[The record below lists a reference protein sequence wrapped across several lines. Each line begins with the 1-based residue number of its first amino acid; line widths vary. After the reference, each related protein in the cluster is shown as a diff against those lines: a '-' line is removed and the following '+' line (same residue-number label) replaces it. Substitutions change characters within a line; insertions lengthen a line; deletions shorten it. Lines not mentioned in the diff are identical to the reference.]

1 MTEKNIAT
9 EPPIDHMSHSS
20 LGLLCRN
27 PLAWKKKYM
36 LKIYESTMSP
46 SGVVG
51 QACHKAL
58 EVYLKGECSDV
69 NGAIDEGMKAIDSY
83 SDVAID
89 FGKTG
94 SREKMVK
101 EYTAAMNFYFE
112 ETPDWDKREILHV
125 EESFTQVIHTDEGA
139 EMPIPAKCYSDV
151 IWRSTRKETFAGR
164 EYPKGSLF
172 IEDHKFIRSF
182 TDSEEITDPTKLSQS
197 FFNFTITREELKE
210 EPVAILYRE
219 TKISKNKD
227 GSAQSQYY
235 VIDYSD
241 IRGEFAAMY
250 QLYIDAV
257 EFLTNPNAIFLPN
270 PSDMFDGKDSW
281 LAYRDNLI
289 TAAAPKVIH
298 KTKADT
304 VVVEKSYQESAPDKL
319 ANRNLDPEEKIRLKL
334 QEFGIPVKMEE
345 THRNSSVVMY
355 TLKPSRGVRMKS
367 IETHAKDIAI
377 ALEAKSIRV
386 QAPIMGTDKVGIEV
400 PNEDRKRIDFFA
412 DGIPAGST
420 GLEPSTLN
428 IPIGVDVYGKTVTK
442 DLREMP
448 HLLIAGSTGSGK
460 SVMLNV
466 ILHSLIAQNTPEE
479 LNLVL
484 IDPKRVELMPFADEP
499 HVQSRIL
506 HKHAESIKA
515 LKWLVEE
522 MDVRYEKLQ
531 KAKYRNIDDY
541 NADQVEQ
548 MPKLVVVIDEFA
560 SLILTKSIGE
570 PSEAELMIVRLAQ
583 EGRAAGIHLIIATQR
598 PSVDVVTGLIKANLP
613 TRIAFMTSSR
623 TDSQIVLDVAGA
635 EELVGKG
642 DMLFQD
648 PSRRGLQRLQGYK
661 A

>member
-1 MTEKNIAT
+1 MTEQNVANQ
-9 EPPIDHMSHSS
+9 PPIDHLSHSS
-20 LGLLCRN
+20 LGLLLRN

-58 EVYLKGECSDV
+58 EVYLKGECADV
-69 NGAIDEGMKAIDSY
+69 NGAIDEGMKVLDSY

-94 SREKMVK
+94 SREKMLK
-101 EYTAAMNFYFE
+101 DYTAAVNFYFDE
-112 ETPDWDKREILHV
+112 IPDWDKREVLHV
-125 EESFTQVIHTDEGA
+125 EESFTQVIHNDEGD
-139 EMPIPAKCYSDV
+139 EMPLPAKAYADV
-151 IWRSTRKETFAGR
+151 IWRSKKKENFADKS
-164 EYPKGSLF
+164 YPKGSLF
-172 IEDHKFIRSF
+172 IEDHKFVRSF
-182 TDSEEITDPTKLSQS
+182 TDPEDLTDPTKLSQS

-210 EPVAILYRE
+210 EPVAMLYRE
-219 TKISKNKD
+219 TKISKNKNGD
-227 GSAQSQYY
+227 AQSQYY
-235 VIDYSD
+235 VIDFNE
-241 IRGEFAAMY
+241 IRGEFQAMY
-250 QLYIDAV
+250 QLYVDAV
-257 EFLTNPNAIFLPN
+257 KFILNPNAVYLPN

-289 TAAAPKVIH
+289 TAEAPKVVH

-304 VVVEKSYQESAPDKL
+304 IVVEKKYQPSAPDK
-319 ANRNLDPEEKIRLKL
+319 ASNRNLEPEEKIRVKL
-334 QEFGIPVKMEE
+334 QEFGIAVKMHE

-355 TLKPSRGVRMKS
+355 TLKPSRGVRMSS
-367 IETHAKDIAI
+367 IEKHAKDIAI

-400 PNEDRKRIDFFA
+400 PNEDRQVVPFFV
-412 DGIPAGST
+412 DGVPSEKT
-420 GLEPSTLN
+420 GMVPSTLN
-428 IPIGVDVYGKTVTK
+428 IPVGMDVYGNTVTK

-499 HVQSRIL
+499 HVQSRII
-506 HKHAESIKA
+506 HKHGDAIKA
-515 LKWLVEE
+515 LKWLVGE
-522 MDVRYEKLQ
+522 MEDRYEKLQ
-531 KAKYRNIDDY
+531 KAKYRNIEDF
-541 NADQVEQ
+541 NADQVKQ

-560 SLILTKSIGE
+560 SLILTKEVGE

-583 EGRAAGIHLIIATQR
+583 EGRAAGIHLVIATQR

-642 DMLFQD
+642 DMLFLD
-648 PSRRGLQRLQGYK
+648 PSKRGLQRLQGYY